1 VKSLT
6 TTNDSETL
14 SLLLTGRNSD
24 FEDPISR
31 MLNSRGLTFDLIR
44 LKPQI
49 EGLDTFAFKQ
59 DVLTEVL
66 QANPTI
72 EEVEIYEDRKPHVEK
87 FQDYL
92 DSKALA
98 KFEVHQVE
106 MDPKYLDKSLELS
119 LVRDL

>member
-1 VKSLT
+1 LT

-14 SLLLTGRNSD
+14 RVLLTGRNSD

-44 LKPQI
+44 LKPMI

-72 EEVEIYEDRKPHVEK
+72 EEVEIYEDRKPHVKK

-98 KFEVHQVE
+98 KFEVHLVK

-119 LVRDL
+119 LVRGL